1 MTFIAP
7 KARVR
12 EKDTKIELRH
22 HFKEDGRTV
31 KTSLRSQSVRQHLT
45 AMGRSARPKKK
56 SVANSVTSTT
66 KNCFW
71 VGDYVFSLLVR

>member
-12 EKDTKIELRH
+12 EKDTKIELPH

-56 SVANSVTSTT
+56 
-66 KNCFW
+66 
-71 VGDYVFSLLVR
+71 

>member
-12 EKDTKIELRH
+12 EKDTYIELPH
-22 HFKEDGRTV
+22 HFNEDGRTV
-31 KTSLRSQSVRQHLT
+31 TTSLRSPSVRQHLT
-45 AMGRSARPKKK
+45 AIGRLARPKKEA
-56 SVANSVTSTT
+56 VANSVTSTI